1 MKRAKPYRF
10 SSQRSE
16 FTLFAC
22 LPFIVFMSA
31 LTLLTGCQE
40 DDRANHST
48 IFRASDLANNRL
60 DTATGGLLETLGQQK
75 TPANNSVAEEPAPK
89 PAKALSWSAPQTRE
103 DGSAL
108 KAGNIAGFRIYYRLR
123 HENSFN
129 VIPVDSPDRTSQPLT
144 DLPPGAYEFAIT
156 TVDAEGLESRRSA
169 PVLVDLI

>member
-1 MKRAKPYRF
+1 MNNITPYRF
-10 SSQRSE
+10 SSRRSG
-16 FTLFAC
+16 FTRFAC

-31 LTLLTGCQE
+31 LMLLTGCQE

-48 IFRASDLANNRL
+48 IFRASELANSRF
-60 DTATGGLLETLGQQK
+60 DTAAGGLLETLGQKK
-75 TPANNSVAEEPAPK
+75 TPAKNSVAEPK
-89 PAKALSWSAPQTRE
+89 PKPPKALSWSAPQTRE

-108 KAGNIAGFRIYYRLR
+108 KAGHIAGFRIYYRLR
-123 HENSFN
+123 HANRFN
-129 VIPVDSPDRTSQPLT
+129 VIPVDGPDRTSQPLT

>member
-1 MKRAKPYRF
+1 MKTTKPYRL

-16 FTLFAC
+16 FTLLAC
-22 LPFIVFMSA
+22 LPFIVFISA

-48 IFRASDLANNRL
+48 IFRASELANNRL
-60 DTATGGLLETLGQQK
+60 DTAAGGLLETLGQQK
-75 TPANNSVAEEPAPK
+75 NPAKNSVAEK
-89 PAKALSWSAPQTRE
+89 PTAKPPKALSWSAPQTRK

-108 KAGNIAGFRIYYRLR
+108 EAENIAGFRIYYRLR

>member
-1 MKRAKPYRF
+1 MINATLYQLF
-10 SSQRSE
+10 CQRSG

-22 LPFIVFMSA
+22 LPFIIVMSA

-40 DDRANHST
+40 DDRATHST
-48 IFRASDLANNRL
+48 VFRASELANTRL
-60 DTATGGLLETLGQQK
+60 DTAAGGLLDTLGQQK
-75 TPANNSVAEEPAPK
+75 PDEKPLERLTVKYPPPK
-89 PAKALSWSAPQTRE
+89 SLNWHPPQTRE

-108 KAGNIAGFRIYYRLR
+108 KPGSIAGFRIYYRLR
-123 HENSFN
+123 HTNRFK
-129 VIPVDSPDRTSQPLT
+129 VMLVDSPDRTSQPLT